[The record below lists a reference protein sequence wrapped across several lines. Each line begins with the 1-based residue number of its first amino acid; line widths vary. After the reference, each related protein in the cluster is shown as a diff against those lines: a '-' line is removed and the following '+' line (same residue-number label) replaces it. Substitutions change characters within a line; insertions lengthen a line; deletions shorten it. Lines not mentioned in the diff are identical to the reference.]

1 MSFVIAGGNDNHFL
15 SEALAVAAA
24 DKTKASEATISV
36 LARYGVQLLMQE
48 TSLNEIQQLSSELPT
63 DTHLVRYVDGS
74 GNSRCDAVRSYS
86 KSDIFDAYHD
96 SGSRVLEIVN
106 GFGNIK
112 PKLFSDKRKDS

>member
-15 SEALAVAAA
+15 SEALAEPPTNE
-24 DKTKASEATISV
+24 TKASEVTISV

-48 TSLNEIQQLSSELPT
+48 TSLHEIEQLSSELPT

-74 GNSRCDAVRSYS
+74 GNNHCDAVRSYS
-86 KSDIFDAYHD
+86 KSDIFDAYYD
-96 SGSRVLEIVN
+96 SGARVLEIAN
-106 GFGNIK
+106 GFGSVK